1 MKIGIVYD
9 CLYPYSKGGVEKRID
24 EFAKRLAKKH
34 EVHLFSMKYWQG
46 NPVRRKDDICY
57 HGVCRAKRLYN
68 KNGKRSIFQAISFSF
83 FLFFALIKEELD
95 LVECQNIPYFPCF
108 SCFFYCLLRKK
119 PLIITWYEVW
129 GSYWYEY
136 IGWKG
141 YFGVLIERI
150 TSRLTGNHI
159 AVSNKTQRD
168 FIKVSSKVHPL
179 RSESVPPVIPPIG
192 IDRRIIDEAKPSS
205 EPYDVLYV
213 GRLIKEK
220 NVDLLIES
228 LSMINLPN
236 IRCGIIGDG
245 PEREN
250 LERLTQRFHLTEKI
264 KFLGFVENVYSYMK
278 SSKVFVLPSSREGFG
293 IVVVEANACG
303 LPVLVLNHPN
313 NAATEL
319 IIGNNGFVCRDGAEI
334 AEKICQ
340 LLSDNDLRHEM
351 SEFAIQAASR
361 FQWDEIIQQ
370 YEHFCDSV
378 LRKT

>member
-9 CLYPYSKGGVEKRID
+9 CLYPYSKGGVEKRIN
-24 EFAKRLAKKH
+24 EFARRLAKKH
-34 EVHLFSMKYWQG
+34 EVHLFSMKYWGG
-46 NPVRRKDDICY
+46 NPVRKEHDIYY

-68 KNGKRSIFQAISFSF
+68 KDGKRSIFQAIRFSF
-83 FLFFALIKEELD
+83 FLFFALIKADLD
-95 LVECQNIPYFPCF
+95 LIECQNIPYFPCF
-108 SCFFYCLLRKK
+108 PCFFYCLLRKK
-119 PLIITWYEVW
+119 PLIIIWYEVW

-150 TSRLTGNHI
+150 TSRLTGHHI

-168 FIKVSSKVHPL
+168 FIKVSSKVH
-179 RSESVPPVIPPIG
+179 PPVIPPIG

-228 LSMINLPN
+228 LSMGNLPN
-236 IRCGIIGDG
+236 LRCGIIGDG

-250 LERLTQRFHLTEKI
+250 LEALTRRFHLTERV
-264 KFLGFVENVYSYMK
+264 KFLGFVENVYSHMK

-293 IVVVEANACG
+293 IVVIEANACG
-303 LPVLVLNHPN
+303 TPVLVLNHPN

-370 YEHFCDSV
+370 YENFCDSV